1 MGTKTKEKKPELLI
15 LADDAF
21 VGGVNK
27 GYYNEFSDQV
37 LVGNLKFITID
48 EATKLR
54 KKGELPNI
62 SNPEEEVFMLN
73 PYTQKYFPL
82 KEKDIERTILS
93 DEAIAIK
100 TALYMMGAHCIIISE
115 DVKDL
120 TKDNK
125 NVKSGATYM
134 GNGGNV
140 DVKIKKELSVVLNTK
155 VKVLDVNNKPQ
166 DIETIRTY
174 LVSTGLMRNSI
185 INSFFDTLCIKG
197 ELSSTEKIEI
207 DFLSQL
213 KSAVD
218 VAANIDY
225 GPLDANLNVS
235 IGSIHIHKFS
245 KSLTVYFGEVPSK
258 IKEKFD
264 VVD

>member
-1 MGTKTKEKKPELLI
+1 MGTKTKERKPELLI
-15 LADDAF
+15 LADDDF

-27 GYYNEFSDQV
+27 GHYNEFSDQV
-37 LVGNLKFITID
+37 LVGNLKFITIA

-54 KKGELPNI
+54 DKGELPSI
-62 SNPEEEVFMLN
+62 SNLEEVFMLN

-82 KEKDIERTILS
+82 KEKDLERKFIN
-93 DEAIAIK
+93 DEALALK
-100 TALYMMGAHCIIISE
+100 TALSMMGAHCIIISE

-120 TKDNK
+120 TKDN
-125 NVKSGATYM
+125 NNINGGATHM
-134 GNGGNV
+134 GKGGNV
-140 DVKIKKELSVVLNTK
+140 DVNIEKELSVVLKTK
-155 VKVLDVNNKPQ
+155 IQVLDINNKPQ
-166 DIETIRTY
+166 DKEIIRSY
-174 LVSTGLMRNSI
+174 LVGTGLMGNSI

-207 DFLSQL
+207 NFLSEL

-235 IGSIHIHKFS
+235 VRSIHIHEFS
-245 KSLTVYFGEVPSK
+245 KSLTVYFGEVPLK
-258 IKEKFD
+258 IKEKFE
-264 VVD
+264 V

>member
-1 MGTKTKEKKPELLI
+1 MGTKSKERKPELLI

-37 LVGNLKFITID
+37 LVGNLKFITIA

-54 KKGELPNI
+54 NKGELPSI
-62 SNPEEEVFMLN
+62 SKPEEEVFMLN

-82 KEKDIERTILS
+82 KEKDIERTIIS

-100 TALYMMGAHCIIISE
+100 TALSMMGAHCIIISE

-120 TKDNK
+120 TKDNT
-125 NVKSGATYM
+125 NIGGGATYM

-140 DVKIKKELSVVLNTK
+140 DVNIERELSVVLKTK
-155 VKVLDVNNKPQ
+155 VQVLDVNNKPQ
-166 DIETIRTY
+166 DKEIIRSY
-174 LVSTGLMRNSI
+174 LISTGLMRNSI

-207 DFLSQL
+207 DFLSEL

-225 GPLDANLNVS
+225 GPLNANLNVS
-235 IGSIHIHKFS
+235 IRSIHIHKFC
-245 KSLTVYFGEVPSK
+245 KSLIVFFGEVPSK
-258 IKEKFD
+258 IKEKFE
-264 VVD
+264 V

>member
-1 MGTKTKEKKPELLI
+1 MGTKTKERKPELLI

-37 LVGNLKFITID
+37 FVGNLKFITIA

-54 KKGELPNI
+54 DKGELPTV
-62 SNPEEEVFMLN
+62 SNLEEVFMLN

-82 KEKDIERTILS
+82 KEKDLERKFIN
-93 DEAIAIK
+93 DEALALK
-100 TALYMMGAHCIIISE
+100 TALSMMGAHCIIISE
-115 DVKDL
+115 DVKDR
-120 TKDNK
+120 TKDN
-125 NVKSGATYM
+125 NNINGGATYI
-134 GNGGNV
+134 GKGGNV
-140 DVKIKKELSVVLNTK
+140 DVNIEKELSVALKTK
-155 VKVLDVNNKPQ
+155 IQVLDINNKPQ
-166 DIETIRTY
+166 DKEIIRSY

-207 DFLSQL
+207 NFLSEL

-235 IGSIHIHKFS
+235 VRSIHIHEFS
-245 KSLTVYFGEVPSK
+245 KSLTVYFGEVPST
-258 IKEKFD
+258 IKEKFE
-264 VVD
+264 V

>member
-1 MGTKTKEKKPELLI
+1 METKTKERKPELLI

-27 GYYNEFSDQV
+27 GYYNEFYDQV
-37 LVGNLKFITID
+37 KVGNLKFITID
-48 EATKLR
+48 EAIELR
-54 KKGELPNI
+54 GKDELPTI

-82 KEKDIERTILS
+82 KEKDIERTIIS

-100 TALYMMGAHCIIISE
+100 TALSMMGAHCIIFSE

-125 NVKSGATYM
+125 SIKSDATYM

-140 DVKIKKELSVVLNTK
+140 DVNIEKELSITLKTK
-155 VKVLDVNNKPQ
+155 IQVLDVKNTSR
-166 DIETIRTY
+166 DIETIKNY
-174 LVSTGLMRNSI
+174 LISTGLMRNAYIKSLYE
-185 INSFFDTLCIKG
+185 TLRIKG
-197 ELSSTEKIEI
+197 ELSGTEKI
-207 DFLSQL
+207 DLNFLSDL

-218 VAANIDY
+218 VAAKIDF
-225 GPLDANLNVS
+225 GPLDAKINVS
-235 IGSIHIHKFS
+235 VRSIHIHEFS
-245 KSLTVYFGEVPSK
+245 KSLTVYFGEVPSTIRK
-258 IKEKFD
+258 KFEVLD
-264 VVD
+264 